1 MPFLKKNVNCKST
14 NLSYIAKMSWFKK
27 LKDGLKSSSSKI
39 TEGISA
45 VVNKR
50 RLDSAVLDE
59 LEELLISADMGVA
72 VAADIIDSLRK
83 DKFEKEV
90 SDEEIKEFLAEKI
103 AAKLE
108 ISARP
113 LEISSTPY
121 VVLVVG
127 VNGNGKT
134 TSIGKLADF
143 YRNEGKKVLII
154 AADTFRAAAV
164 DQLAEWAKRAKVPM
178 FRGQDKQEPASVV
191 FQGLEQ
197 AKAEGADI
205 VFIDTAGRL
214 QNKLNL
220 MAELEKIRK
229 ICERQIE
236 NAPHQTVLVLD
247 ATTGQNAISQVEE
260 FKKTANLS
268 GLIVTK
274 LDGTAKGGIVV
285 ALAQKFELPIFAIGV
300 GEGIEDL
307 KPFDA
312 KDYARS
318 LVGL

>member
-1 MPFLKKNVNCKST
+1 MVEIYAKKGLN
-14 NLSYIAKMSWFKK
+14 AEMSWFKK
-27 LKDGLKSSSSKI
+27 IKDGLSSSSSKI

-50 RLDSAVLDE
+50 KLDSAVLE
-59 LEELLISADMGVA
+59 NLEDLLITADMGVA
-72 VAADIIDSLRK
+72 VAADIIGDLRN
-83 DKFEKEV
+83 DKFGKEA

-108 ISARP
+108 KSARA
-113 LEISSTPY
+113 LEISASPF

-134 TSIGKLADF
+134 TSVGKLANF
-143 YRNEGKKVLII
+143 YREEGKKVSII

-164 DQLAEWAKRAKVPM
+164 EQLAEWARRAKVPM
-178 FRGQDKQEPASVV
+178 FRGADKQEPASVI

-197 AKAEGADI
+197 AKADGTDI
-205 VFIDTAGRL
+205 VFVDTAGRL
-214 QNKLNL
+214 QNKVNL
-220 MAELEKIRK
+220 MSELEKITK

-236 NAPHQTVLVLD
+236 GAPHETVLVLD

-260 FKKTANLS
+260 FRKTSNLS

-285 ALAQKFELPIFAIGV
+285 ALAEKFELPIFAIGL
-300 GEGIEDL
+300 GEGIDDL
-307 KPFDA
+307 KPFNA
-312 KDYARS
+312 MDYARG

>member
-1 MPFLKKNVNCKST
+1 MVEIYAKKGLN
-14 NLSYIAKMSWFKK
+14 AEMSWFKK
-27 LKDGLKSSSSKI
+27 IKDGLSSSSSKI

-50 RLDSAVLDE
+50 KLDSAVLE
-59 LEELLISADMGVA
+59 NLEDLLITADMGVA
-72 VAADIIDSLRK
+72 VAADIIGDLRN
-83 DKFEKEV
+83 DKFGKEA

-108 ISARP
+108 KSARA
-113 LEISSTPY
+113 LEISASPF

-134 TSIGKLADF
+134 TSVGKLANF
-143 YRNEGKKVLII
+143 YREEGKKVSII

-164 DQLAEWAKRAKVPM
+164 EQLAEWARRAKVPM
-178 FRGQDKQEPASVV
+178 FRGADKQEPASVI

-197 AKAEGADI
+197 AKADGTDI
-205 VFIDTAGRL
+205 VFVDTAGRL
-214 QNKLNL
+214 QNKVNL
-220 MAELEKIRK
+220 MSELEKITK
-229 ICERQIE
+229 ICERQIAG
-236 NAPHQTVLVLD
+236 APHETVLVLD

-260 FKKTANLS
+260 FRKTSNLS

-285 ALAQKFELPIFAIGV
+285 ALAEKFELPIFAIGL
-300 GEGIEDL
+300 GEGIDDL
-307 KPFDA
+307 KPFNA
-312 KDYARS
+312 MDYARG

>member
-1 MPFLKKNVNCKST
+1 MAL
-14 NLSYIAKMSWFKK
+14 MSWFKK
-27 LKDGLKSSSSKI
+27 IKDGLKTSSNKI

-45 VVNKR
+45 VITKR
-50 RLDSAVLDE
+50 KLDSAVLEE

-72 VAADIIDSLRK
+72 VAADIIEDLRK
-83 DKFEKEV
+83 DKFDKEV

-103 AAKLE
+103 AVKLE
-108 ISARP
+108 KTARP
-113 LEISSTPY
+113 LEISASPF

-134 TSIGKLADF
+134 TSIGKLANY
-143 YRNEGKKVLII
+143 YREEGKKVGII

-164 DQLAEWAKRAKVPM
+164 DQLGEWAKRAQVPM
-178 FRGQDKQEPASVV
+178 FRGGDKQEPASVI

-197 AKAEGADI
+197 TKADGAEI
-205 VFIDTAGRL
+205 VFVDTAGRL
-214 QNKLNL
+214 QNKNNL
-220 MAELEKIRK
+220 MAELEKITK
-229 ICERQIE
+229 ICDRQVAG
-236 NAPHQTVLVLD
+236 APHETVLVLD

-260 FKKTANLS
+260 FKKASNLS

-285 ALAQKFELPIFAIGV
+285 ALAEKFDLPIFAIGL
-300 GEGIEDL
+300 GEGIDDL

-312 KDYARS
+312 RDYARS

>member
-1 MPFLKKNVNCKST
+1 
-14 NLSYIAKMSWFKK
+14 MSWFKK

-45 VVNKR
+45 VITKR
-50 RLDSAVLDE
+50 KLDSAVLDE
-59 LEELLISADMGVA
+59 LEELLITADMGVA
-72 VAADIIDSLRK
+72 VAADIIADLRRE
-83 DKFEKEV
+83 KFEKEV
-90 SDEEIKEFLAEKI
+90 SDEEIKEFLAERI
-103 AAKLE
+103 SAKLE

-143 YRNEGKKVLII
+143 YRNEKKKVLIV

-164 DQLAEWAKRAKVPM
+164 DQLAEWAKRAQVAL
-178 FRGQDKQEPASVV
+178 FRGADKQEPASVV
-191 FQGLEQ
+191 FQGLDQ
-197 AKAEGADI
+197 AKKDAADI
-205 VFIDTAGRL
+205 VFVDTAGRL
-214 QNKLNL
+214 QNKSNL

-229 ICERQIE
+229 ICEKQIE

>member
-1 MPFLKKNVNCKST
+1 MAL
-14 NLSYIAKMSWFKK
+14 MSWFKK
-27 LKDGLKSSSSKI
+27 IKDGLKTSSSKI

-45 VVNKR
+45 VITKR
-50 RLDSAVLDE
+50 KLDSAVLEE

-72 VAADIIDSLRK
+72 VAADIIEDLRK

-103 AAKLE
+103 AVKLE
-108 ISARP
+108 RTARP
-113 LEISSTPY
+113 LEISSSPF

-134 TSIGKLADF
+134 TSIGKLANF
-143 YRNEGKKVLII
+143 YREEGKKVSII

-164 DQLAEWAKRAKVPM
+164 DQLAEWAKRAQVTM
-178 FRGQDKQEPASVV
+178 FRGTDKQEPASVI

-197 AKAEGADI
+197 NEADI
-205 VFIDTAGRL
+205 VFVDTAGRL
-214 QNKLNL
+214 QNKNNL
-220 MAELEKIRK
+220 MAELEKIAK
-229 ICERQIE
+229 ICDRQVE
-236 NAPHQTVLVLD
+236 GAPHETVLVLD

-260 FKKTANLS
+260 FKKASNLS

-285 ALAQKFELPIFAIGV
+285 ALAEKFDLPIFAIGL
-300 GEGIEDL
+300 GEGIDDL

>member
-1 MPFLKKNVNCKST
+1 
-14 NLSYIAKMSWFKK
+14 MSWFKK
-27 LKDGLKSSSSKI
+27 IKEGLKSSSSKI

-50 RLDSAVLDE
+50 RLDSVVLNE

-72 VAADIIDSLRK
+72 AASDIIEDLRK
-83 DKFEKEV
+83 DKFDKQV
-90 SDEEIKEFLAEKI
+90 SDEEIKQFLAGKI
-103 AAKLE
+103 AEKLE
-108 ISARP
+108 NSARA
-113 LEISSTPY
+113 LQISTNPF

-134 TSIGKLADF
+134 TSIGKLANF
-143 YRNEGKKVLII
+143 YREEKKKVMVI

-164 DQLAEWAKRAKVPM
+164 DQLAEWAKRAKVPL
-178 FRGQDKQEPASVV
+178 FRGADKQEPASVV

-197 AKAEGADI
+197 AKADAVDI
-205 VFIDTAGRL
+205 VFVDTAGRL
-214 QNKLNL
+214 QTKTNL
-220 MAELEKIRK
+220 MAELEKITK
-229 ICERQIE
+229 LCERQVE
-236 NAPHQTVLVLD
+236 NAPHEAVLVLD
-247 ATTGQNAISQVEE
+247 ATPGQNAISQVEE
-260 FKKTANLS
+260 FKKTAKLS

-285 ALAQKFELPIFAIGV
+285 ALAEKFGLPIFAIGL

>member
-1 MPFLKKNVNCKST
+1 MRL
-14 NLSYIAKMSWFKK
+14 MSWFKK
-27 LKDGLKSSSSKI
+27 IKEGLKSSSSKI

-45 VVNKR
+45 AITKR
-50 RLDSAVLDE
+50 KLDSAVLED
-59 LEELLISADMGVA
+59 LEELLISADIGVA
-72 VAADIIDSLRK
+72 VAADIIESLRS
-83 DKFEKEV
+83 DKFNKEV
-90 SDEEIKEFLAEKI
+90 SDEEVREFLAEKI

-108 ISARP
+108 ISARE
-113 LEISSTPY
+113 LEISASPF

-134 TSIGKLADF
+134 TSIGKLANF
-143 YRNEGKKVLII
+143 YRTEGKKVSII

-164 DQLAEWAKRAKVPM
+164 DQLAEWAKRAKVPI
-178 FRGQDKQEPASVV
+178 FRGADKQEPASVV
-191 FQGLEQ
+191 FQGLEK
-197 AKAEGADI
+197 AKTDGIDI
-205 VFIDTAGRL
+205 VLVDTAGRL

-220 MAELEKIRK
+220 MAELEKISK
-229 ICERQIE
+229 ICDRQIAG
-236 NAPHQTVLVLD
+236 APHETVLVLD

-260 FKKTANLS
+260 FKKSSNLS

-285 ALAQKFELPIFAIGV
+285 ALAEKFGLPIFAIGL

-307 KPFDA
+307 KPFNA
-312 KDYARS
+312 KDCARG